1 MKICPHCKAISD
13 AQPIPAFLDIQYE
26 KCDLCF
32 LCVAC
37 RKKKTAFESRFC
49 PSCKYLRIRPH
60 ILEYIKR
67 PEVKAKRREWYA
79 RTRTWA
85 TTISGRISAQIRGAL
100 GRKKQGHWENIV
112 GYTKHELRAH
122 IEKQFRP
129 GMTWE
134 NRAKWHIDHI
144 VPIASFKRK
153 GTLLREIKVCWGL
166 ANLRPVWRLENQR
179 KHDKL
184 EFLL

>member
-26 KCDLCF
+26 KCNACF
-32 LCVAC
+32 LCSIC
-37 RKKKTAFESRFC
+37 RVNKSGRESRLC
-49 PSCKYLRIRPH
+49 YRCQYLRHRVSR
-60 ILEYIKR
+60 LAYMKR
-67 PEVKAKRREWYA
+67 PDVRARQRELYAK
-79 RTRTWA
+79 TRTWA

-122 IEKQFRP
+122 IEKQFRS